1 MNLASAFLQ
10 LLKVECFSGVG
21 TGVVLVVMEV
31 TDAPHGLTEGKV
43 VIVHLLQMVEEWEEA
58 PEGN

>member
-1 MNLASAFLQ
+1 M
-10 LLKVECFSGVG
+10 G